1 MTARQTVTPQSALR
15 ADGSVEAGRRPI
27 SGPTHVIRTG
37 AATLRTEVQARA
49 AYRAQIA
56 MGAFGWVV
64 PLAFMVLWRG
74 AAADGAISGITEAQ
88 FTTYFA
94 ILLVVSNLW
103 ITGSVVFGMSG
114 RIHSGQLSA
123 MLLRPFPPVLVPVAE
138 GIAVNLY
145 RAPVAMVGVP
155 VVIFAAHG
163 AVTNEPADWLL
174 ALVVTILGITAMTY
188 VGALVACIAFWMT
201 KADGVMGLVFG
212 LEWVL
217 GGMVAP
223 IALMPGPLPEIL
235 AHQPFWYAAGA
246 PAEVMAGIGDHDAW
260 LLVECLVWIVVL
272 HIAFHCLWRRAQR
285 RYEAVGT

>member
-1 MTARQTVTPQSALR
+1 MTTPQVAALSSAPR
-15 ADGSVEAGRRPI
+15 ADESADSVRRPI
-27 SGPTHVIRTG
+27 NGPAHVIRVG
-37 AATLRTEVQARA
+37 VATLRAEVQARA

-56 MGAFGWVV
+56 MSALGWVV
-64 PLAFMVLWRG
+64 PLAFMVLWRS
-74 AAADGAISGITEAQ
+74 AAADGPISGITKAQ

-103 ITGSVVFGMSG
+103 ISARVIFGMSG

-138 GIAVNLY
+138 GIAVNVY

-163 AVTNEPADWLL
+163 AITNEPADWLL

-188 VGALVACIAFWMT
+188 IGALVACIAFWMT
-201 KADGVMGLVFG
+201 KAEGVMGLVFG

-246 PAEVMAGIGDHDAW
+246 PAEIMAGIGDHGAW
-260 LLVECLVWIVVL
+260 LVVECLVWIVVL
-272 HIAFHCLWRRAQR
+272 HIAFHVLWRRAQR